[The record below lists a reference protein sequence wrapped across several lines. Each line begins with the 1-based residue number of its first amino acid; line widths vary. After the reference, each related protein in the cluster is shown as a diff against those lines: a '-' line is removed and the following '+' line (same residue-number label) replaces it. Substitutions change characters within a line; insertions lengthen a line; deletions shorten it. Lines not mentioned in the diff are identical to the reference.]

1 MRTFAEVTENDLVI
15 NVAVFEDGCTP
26 VDLGW
31 PNWYETADNI
41 RKNKAG
47 PGYTFVPEAE
57 GYPLGLFYPPSPHDG
72 WVLDDNYEW
81 GPPADKPYPDGYG
94 EPPTTWWW
102 DDLIEDWDQKTPIPD
117 PE

>member
-41 RKNKAG
+41 R
-47 PGYTFVPEAE
+47 
-57 GYPLGLFYPPSPHDG
+57 
-72 WVLDDNYEW
+72 
-81 GPPADKPYPDGYG
+81 
-94 EPPTTWWW
+94 
-102 DDLIEDWDQKTPIPD
+102 
-117 PE
+117 